1 MTAAEPI
8 ERAIM
13 SRSTPPSTTGLIDA
27 ANGRPVRR
35 HADTGVHYVRKAG
48 WPHFWGRTLDALVV
62 MVVAGV
68 LMGAVNA
75 ANQDLAL
82 GRLSMAMFSST
93 GVYAAVMAAIWFVVV
108 FAYGMV
114 WGSVGSLGDAVCGMR
129 SVRISNGKRS
139 GAWLGGWRAFCWS
152 FAPLYLVLSVAA
164 IFNGSGGDSFDTSF
178 TAIDLRSGLAQGQA
192 PVPDPAAA
200 AQSTE
205 VTRQRL
211 PNL

>member
-1 MTAAEPI
+1 
-8 ERAIM
+8 M

-27 ANGRPVRR
+27 VNGLPVRR
-35 HADTGVHYVRKAG
+35 HTDTGAYYVRKAG

-75 ANQDLAL
+75 ANQDLVL
-82 GRLSMAMFSST
+82 GQLSTAMFAST
-93 GVYAAVMAAIWFVVV
+93 GVYVAVMAAIWFVVV

-114 WGSVGSLGDAVCGMR
+114 WGSVGSLGDAASGMR
-129 SVRISNGKRS
+129 SVRTSNGEGF

-152 FAPLYLVLSVAA
+152 FAPLYLVVSVAA
-164 IFNGSGGDSFDTSF
+164 VFSGSGGDSFETEF

-192 PVPDPAAA
+192 PVPDATAPAAEQFAEA
-200 AQSTE
+200 ARQKLP
-205 VTRQRL
+205 TR
-211 PNL
+211 